1 MDQASLA
8 GGFADPPQDAAHAF
22 RGIMQAMARP
32 GRIETVSGVSPPA
45 PLSIAAGTIVMT
57 LCDPET
63 GLHLTG
69 AHDTPAVRDWI
80 TFHTGAPFVDASDAA
95 FVLGTWAEIELD
107 TLPLGT
113 ADYPDRSA
121 TVIVEQ
127 DAVRAHGATLR
138 GPGIKDTAELNL
150 PDIAIFQ
157 RNAAQFPLG
166 LDFFFTHGA
175 QLAALPRSTK
185 VT

>member
-32 GRIETVSGVSPPA
+32 GRIETVSGVAPPA

-63 GLHLTG
+63 GLHLAG

-113 ADYPDRSA
+113 AEYPDRSA

-157 RNAAQFPLG
+157 RNAALFPLG

>member
-1 MDQASLA
+1 
-8 GGFADPPQDAAHAF
+8 
-22 RGIMQAMARP
+22 
-32 GRIETVSGVSPPA
+32 
-45 PLSIAAGTIVMT
+45 MT

-63 GLHLTG
+63 GLPLTG

-113 ADYPDRSA
+113 AEYPDRSA

-138 GPGIKDTAELNL
+138 GPGI
-150 PDIAIFQ
+150 
-157 RNAAQFPLG
+157 
-166 LDFFFTHGA
+166 
-175 QLAALPRSTK
+175 
-185 VT
+185 

>member
-1 MDQASLA
+1 
-8 GGFADPPQDAAHAF
+8 
-22 RGIMQAMARP
+22 
-32 GRIETVSGVSPPA
+32 
-45 PLSIAAGTIVMT
+45 
-57 LCDPET
+57 
-63 GLHLTG
+63 
-69 AHDTPAVRDWI
+69 
-80 TFHTGAPFVDASDAA
+80 HTGAPFVDASDAA

-113 ADYPDRSA
+113 AEYPDRSA

-127 DAVRAHGATLR
+127 NAVRPEGATLR

-157 RNAAQFPLG
+157 RNAALFPLG